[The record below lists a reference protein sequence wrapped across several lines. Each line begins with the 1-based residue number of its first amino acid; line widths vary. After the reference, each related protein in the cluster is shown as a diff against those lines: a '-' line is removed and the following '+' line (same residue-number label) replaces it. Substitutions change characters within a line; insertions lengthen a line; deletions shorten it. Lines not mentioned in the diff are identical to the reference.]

1 MPDYVPADQ
10 VAALPDLVRP
20 EVTDRM
26 AILVVQGTTPGAGLT
41 MRTQELV
48 REYGLTRS
56 AGATGSGTWQIIST
70 VNARITA
77 RDWFV
82 TRSGS
87 PQHLNEVHQLRPLD
101 DPLGVIPPPDQAWL
115 TANRAAF
122 ERPPA
127 RTRAV
132 LQRVRF
138 TRADATAMDYAVN
151 VDGLDP
157 LSAARRFM
165 DEHSDD
171 VRRWFG

>member
-1 MPDYVPADQ
+1 
-10 VAALPDLVRP
+10 
-20 EVTDRM
+20 
-26 AILVVQGTTPGAGLT
+26 

-77 RDWFV
+77 GDWFV

-87 PQHLNEVHQLRPLD
+87 PQHLNEVHQHRQLD

-138 TRADATAMDYAVN
+138 TRADPTAMDYAVN
-151 VDGLDP
+151 VDGLHP